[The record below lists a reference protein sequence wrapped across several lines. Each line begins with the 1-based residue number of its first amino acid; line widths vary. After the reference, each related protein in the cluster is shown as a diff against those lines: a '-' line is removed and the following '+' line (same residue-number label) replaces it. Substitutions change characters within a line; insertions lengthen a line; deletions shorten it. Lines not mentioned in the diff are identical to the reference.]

1 MLGPGFLAL
10 SLFHVSFILGV
21 EICQIRVV
29 YSEVLPIYFL
39 QHLYL
44 WRFFLTS
51 FSFIFFF
58 LSLLVV
64 FHINFFPC
72 HVPRV

>member
-44 WRFFLTS
+44 WRFFSYL
-51 FSFIFFF
+51 FLFYFFF
-58 LSLLVV
+58 SLLTRGL
-64 FHINFFPC
+64 PY
-72 HVPRV
+72 